1 MSDKLSPIENS
12 PAITASLS
20 RELEKLSLIY
30 RNHPT
35 YNVDIFVS
43 GKDGASD
50 IEQLRQ
56 MNITTVVNCAV
67 NLDFNYVT
75 SPRLIVDHRG
85 VDYGPGDIRYYK
97 IGLVDGHGNPDTQML
112 AAHYILTAALEQ
124 TFPDK
129 PSYPRRE
136 RGNILVNC
144 RGGRSRS
151 VVVVSLFLHIS
162 LPDEFPTLDTA
173 IGFVRKQRNL
183 HHDEWYKAPKPMLVE
198 TAAKAADWI
207 RSIDDMRKSG
217 AAGIE
222 AG

>member
-1 MSDKLSPIENS
+1 MSDKLSPIGNS
-12 PAITASLS
+12 APILDSAS

-30 RNHPT
+30 RNHPA

-50 IEQLRQ
+50 IEQLRK

-67 NLDFNYVT
+67 NLDFNYVI
-75 SPRLIVDHRG
+75 SPKLVIDHKG
-85 VDYGPGDIRYYK
+85 IDYGPGDIRYYK
-97 IGLVDGHGNPDTQML
+97 VGLVDGHGNPDTQML

-162 LPDEFPTLDTA
+162 LPAEFPTLDSA

-183 HHDEWYKAPKPMLVE
+183 HQDEWYKAPKPMLIE
-198 TAAKAADWI
+198 TALKAADWV
-207 RSIDDMRKSG
+207 RSIDETRKNG
-217 AAGIE
+217 GVVLE
-222 AG
+222 AV